1 MFEMFENWS
10 EQNNEAASSKSSSSP
25 SSDSYSQSSNYSS
38 LAYSNNGP
46 GVGDFLSRKTM
57 VLSVGG
63 SVFFQERPKTT
74 AIAKFC
80 ETINSLVNEGYAFV
94 IVVGGGK
101 PARTYQAAAKSL
113 GANNFEL
120 DEVGIATTKLN
131 ALLFTY
137 NIDYAWKDVL
147 SEVKISRKV
156 LSFGRIP
163 IFSGT
168 VSGQTTDAV
177 AASIAEYLNCDFI
190 NLSNVDGIYASD
202 PNKVQ
207 GTKMFDELTHVKM
220 VSLLKAIASKPGA
233 HTFVDFQAAS
243 ILNRSKIRS
252 FFVNGADLENF
263 KSLVR
268 GQEFKGTT
276 VITES
281 NPSFVAITKVKEA
294 ETEED
299 PLEEEDKEIDPKDID
314 F

>member
-10 EQNNEAASSKSSSSP
+10 EQNKEAASSPSSSS
-25 SSDSYSQSSNYSS
+25 STTSYSSSSYSSNDS
-38 LAYSNNGP
+38 AI
-46 GVGDFLSRKTM
+46 GDFSSRKTM

-137 NIDYAWKDVL
+137 NIDRAWKDVL
-147 SEVKISRKV
+147 NEIKFARKA

-207 GTKMFDELTHVKM
+207 STKMFDDLTHTKM

-233 HTFVDFQAAS
+233 HTFVDLQAAS
-243 ILNRSKIRS
+243 ILSRSKIRS
-252 FFVNGADLENF
+252 FFINGADLENF

-276 VITES
+276 VVTES
-281 NPSFVAITKVKEA
+281 VSFPSTITKTREVEM
-294 ETEED
+294 EED
-299 PLEEEDKEIDPKDID
+299 PLEEEEKEIDPKDID